1 MEITGWIT
9 LAAVIVALGIG
20 VASILHTQRL
30 QKQGRRDRLLNEII
44 EWAIDAAKP
53 TYALTLTSL
62 DYTLSE
68 EDQTTFVQ
76 LSQASHTDTLK
87 ARGKYIGKIALIFT
101 KDLSIAVE
109 NVRNNL
115 EEHSKLIEDW
125 VNDKSNA
132 KAIGTHDYTVGQSAN
147 KVIEEAV
154 KIKTGDIS

>member
-20 VASILHTQRL
+20 VASILHTQSL
-30 QKQGRRDRLLNEII
+30 QQRERKERLLNEII

-68 EDQTTFVQ
+68 EDQTTIMQ
-76 LSQASHTDTLK
+76 LSQASHTDTLI

-101 KDLSIAVE
+101 KDLSFAVE

-115 EEHSKLIEDW
+115 EKHSKLIEDW
-125 VNDKSNA
+125 VNGKGNA
-132 KAIGTHDYTVGQSAN
+132 KAIGAHDYTLGQSAN
-147 KVIEEAV
+147 KVIEEAA
-154 KIKTGDIS
+154 KIKTRDIG